1 MNTQTHEEGKE
12 EEGEDQP
19 RRKLSAAAAAA
30 GTAFEVKLK
39 EDRVESS

>member
-19 RRKLSAAAAAA
+19 RRKLSAAAA